1 MAHLYKKVKK
11 GHEYYYI
18 RETQRVY
25 GKPTTINQVY
35 LGTADK
41 IETLLGHGG
50 FSPKEFGSIFALN
63 ELDKIWT
70 WPGSLMRFCLPK
82 SGPKVRPWGNW
93 YFTPP

>member
-41 IETLLGHGG
+41 VEALLGQGRVLSQRIRVG
-50 FSPKEFGSIFALN
+50 LCPQ
-63 ELDKIWT
+63 
-70 WPGSLMRFCLPK
+70 
-82 SGPKVRPWGNW
+82 
-93 YFTPP
+93 